1 MEEETL
7 EARLSAVERALTDA
21 ESTPHRADVPDR
33 LDDIETRLRDLEAAT
48 QALRGYVGEVRARD
62 DRAEQRAD
70 APLADVSQL
79 RPRNHEPPVSTSAPT
94 RPDREHTHDPGND
107 DSGLLDRMAA
117 WL

>member
-7 EARLSAVERALTDA
+7 EARLSAVERAVTDE

-33 LDDIETRLRDLEAAT
+33 LDEIETRLRDLEAAT
-48 QALRGYVGEVRARD
+48 QALRGFVGEVRTRD
-62 DRAEQRAD
+62 DRAERRAD
-70 APLADVSQL
+70 APLADVSHV
-79 RPRNHEPPVSTSAPT
+79 RPRDHEPTLSTRAPK
-94 RPDREHTHDPGND
+94 RVGREHTPNSKNG